1 MRAIMKKMQALTDRD
16 DLIGFW
22 CSLLFAIVLPSVL
35 VGVLVLCIVGCVVA
49 VAGSPFPSE
58 ADAAAEGY
66 VAGKEGMPASANP
79 HGGYNASGSAYEAWA
94 RGWASGWRDRRKE
107 ANDVGQEMGAADG
120 D

>member
-1 MRAIMKKMQALTDRD
+1 MRAIMKKMQALADRD

-35 VGVLVLCIVGCVVA
+35 VGVLVLCIV
-49 VAGSPFPSE
+49 SPFPSE

>member
-1 MRAIMKKMQALTDRD
+1 MRAIMKKMQALADRD

-22 CSLLFAIVLPSVL
+22 CSFLFSVVLPATIL
-35 VGVLVLCIVGCVVA
+35 ALILFCVIACFVA

-107 ANDVGQEMGAADG
+107 ANDVGQEMGAADE